1 MSVIVKPIITYTQR
15 QGRGYYEETPQQK
28 LPRQRRGGFW
38 SRRGGRAY
46 TRQALLLLGLMCLC
60 YGCSL
65 GQEWSE
71 NYALLPG
78 VTASDPSFIDGKPET
93 IGESQRK
100 KGSGNV
106 VTDLDIPS
114 EAIIHLPEKKS
125 LYRIVIHSTNLEEFE
140 LMAFNTRGE
149 WDKIHDQRSNK
160 EPIIDIRLNKAVR
173 TTGIKLIVHRTTDD
187 AARRRENV
195 QIRRENVE
203 IGEGQMRR
211 GRYRYYITGPTTALA
226 KISEIELYGY
236 AN

>member
-1 MSVIVKPIITYTQR
+1 MSIKFRIYRKPV
-15 QGRGYYEETPQQK
+15 
-28 LPRQRRGGFW
+28 
-38 SRRGGRAY
+38 S
-46 TRQALLLLGLMCLC
+46 LLLVLMCLC

-65 GQEWSE
+65 GQEWSK

-100 KGSGNV
+100 KGSGSAEI
-106 VTDLDIPS
+106 DLDIPS
-114 EAIIHLPEKKS
+114 EAIVYLPEKKS

-149 WDKIHDQRSNK
+149 WDKIYDQRSNK
-160 EPIIDIRLNKAVR
+160 ERVIDIRLNKGVT
-173 TTGIKLIVHRTTDD
+173 TTGIKLIVHRTTED

-203 IGEGQMRR
+203 LGEGQVRR

-236 AN
+236 ATTSP

>member
-1 MSVIVKPIITYTQR
+1 MSGGITYR
-15 QGRGYYEETPQQK
+15 NGRGYIV
-28 LPRQRRGGFW
+28 
-38 SRRGGRAY
+38 
-46 TRQALLLLGLMCLC
+46 LLLGLMCLC

-78 VTASDPSFIDGKPET
+78 VTASDPSFIDGKSET

-100 KGSGNV
+100 KGSGSAG
-106 VTDLDIPS
+106 TDIDIPS
-114 EAIIHLPEKKS
+114 EAIVYLPVKKS
-125 LYRIVIHSTNLEEFE
+125 LYRIVIHSTNLQEFE

-149 WDKIHDQRSNK
+149 WDKIYDQRSNK
-160 EPIIDIRLNKAVR
+160 EPVIDIRLNKAVT
-173 TTGIKLIVHRTTDD
+173 TTGIKLVVHRTTED

-195 QIRRENVE
+195 QVRRENVE
-203 IGEGQMRR
+203 IKEGQVRR

-236 AN
+236 ATASR